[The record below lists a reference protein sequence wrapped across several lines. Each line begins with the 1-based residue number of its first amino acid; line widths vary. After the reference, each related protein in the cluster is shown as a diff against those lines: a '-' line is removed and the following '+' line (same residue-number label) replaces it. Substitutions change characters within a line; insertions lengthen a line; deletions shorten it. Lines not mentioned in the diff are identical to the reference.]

1 MTFKILSKRLQYCQ
15 CKEMLNLKEFEPL
28 ASFTKVRDWFWFMDF
43 KVLKGKEFFFFFFK
57 ICSWHLAHQ
66 SCSQGTGNEA
76 FLFGKHLMV

>member
-43 KVLKGKEFFFFFFK
+43 KVLKGKEFFFFFLR
-57 ICSWHLAHQ
+57 SAHGILLIRVAPKG
-66 SCSQGTGNEA
+66 QGMR
-76 FLFGKHLMV
+76 LFYLENT